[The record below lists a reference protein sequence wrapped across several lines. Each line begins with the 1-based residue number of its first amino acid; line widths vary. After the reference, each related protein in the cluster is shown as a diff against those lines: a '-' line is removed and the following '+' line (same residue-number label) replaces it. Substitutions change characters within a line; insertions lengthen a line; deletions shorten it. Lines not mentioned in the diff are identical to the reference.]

1 MSLITP
7 DFGLLFWMTLIFG
20 IVFFLLAKFGFPM
33 ITSMVDKSNERINE
47 SIAKAKEAE
56 ESLARL
62 AEQQTQMIQEA
73 RAEQSRILKEA
84 SEAKEQMMAKARE
97 EAQTLSSDMIERAK
111 TQIEA
116 EKESALKD
124 IRRQVSLLSVE
135 IAEKLVR
142 GELKSDDRQAELL
155 DKLFDE
161 AARNRENKS

>member
-33 ITSMVDKSNERINE
+33 ITSMVDKRSERINE

-97 EAQTLSSDMIERAK
+97 EAQALSSDMIERAK